1 MHMQMQ
7 RHTRFI
13 FYSCCND
20 VAMPQHCRFSYK
32 PYLVLERLGIKGP
45 QPMTFFGNA
54 KEMKKIVSGIIACK
68 WLLVLNDSVL
78 HLQGFLKFVEKYCEK
93 YGSVWG

>member
-1 MHMQMQ
+1 
-7 RHTRFI
+7 
-13 FYSCCND
+13 
-20 VAMPQHCRFSYK
+20 
-32 PYLVLERLGIKGP
+32 
-45 QPMTFFGNA
+45 MTFFGNA